1 MVLPHVGQNEK
12 LPCFSIPPSY
22 FQAMA
27 QSPPSVR
34 CSKGPPS
41 DVNARQLRTGVWRR
55 GGPFGESTGKRV
67 RPFFGAHLPR
77 RARRRWEQ
85 RILFEEETI
94 GLGVGILVRFDM

>member
-41 DVNARQLRTGVWRR
+41 DVNARQLRTGVLRR

-67 RPFFGAHLPR
+67 RRFFEGLICRTARAAEGATDSL
-77 RARRRWEQ
+77 
-85 RILFEEETI
+85 
-94 GLGVGILVRFDM
+94 